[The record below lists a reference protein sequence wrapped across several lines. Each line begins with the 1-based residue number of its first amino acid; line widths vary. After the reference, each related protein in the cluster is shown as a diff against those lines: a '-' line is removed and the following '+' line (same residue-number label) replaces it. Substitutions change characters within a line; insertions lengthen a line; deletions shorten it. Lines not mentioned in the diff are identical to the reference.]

1 MNKFKELFIILFVLL
16 FVIPVY
22 ADDTP
27 YSSYEDQSI
36 TLTIEGDGTVILNS
50 DNTSIVSGMQEEE
63 PVIPEPVEVFKPV
76 PKYGVVHPDWATG
89 LAIMNPNP
97 TTEETSL
104 MIGTKAI
111 PVTVAG
117 YSVGIMLLSDLVGE
131 GSYML
136 MLTNSKLTL
145 EVVRRFIAND

>member
-1 MNKFKELFIILFVLL
+1 MNKFKELFIALLVLL

-50 DNTSIVSGMQEEE
+50 DNTSIVSGMQEE
-63 PVIPEPVEVFKPV
+63 PVISEPVEVFRPV
-76 PKYGVVHPDWATG
+76 PKFGVVHPDWATG

-117 YSVGIMLLSDLVGE
+117 YSVGVMLLRDLVGE

-145 EVVRRFIAND
+145 EVVRRFTAND